1 MSKLQVLTVYVI
13 GIVGM
18 VISLIGILVSNT
30 NDVIIISLFS
40 FLGFSCVACSMLLSN
55 NMVK

>member
-1 MSKLQVLTVYVI
+1 MKKSQVLTVYII

-18 VISLIGILVSNT
+18 VISLIGIFISAT
-30 NDVIIISLFS
+30 NDSLLLSLWS
-40 FLGFSCVACSMLLSN
+40 FIGFSCVACSMLLSD